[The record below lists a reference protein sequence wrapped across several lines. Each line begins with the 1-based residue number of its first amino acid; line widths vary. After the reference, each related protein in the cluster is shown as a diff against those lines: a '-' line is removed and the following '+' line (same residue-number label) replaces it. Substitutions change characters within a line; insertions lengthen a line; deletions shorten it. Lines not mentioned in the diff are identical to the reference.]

1 MNDTLL
7 ITLAIATIV
16 LAIIG
21 CLTIVETNK
30 YKQVASNPVNII
42 QVKQ

>member
-1 MNDTLL
+1 MNDNLLL
-7 ITLAIATIV
+7 ILAIAITV

-30 YKQVASNPVNII
+30 CKQVASNPVNII